1 MSAAS
6 FAGVTL
12 ALGGRIVLSGIDL
25 TVPAGSFTGL
35 LGPNGAGKTT
45 LLRAMLGLLPPAC
58 GQITVLGAAARPGNP
73 AIGYLPQT
81 RPSHL
86 PPLCAADVLAASQ
99 NGARWGVPLPTRAAR
114 AEIAWALAQTGAAP
128 FAARRL
134 TELSGGERQRV
145 LIAQALLGRPK
156 LLLLDEPLAGL
167 DPRHQVEIVH
177 LLADLRARLGITV
190 LCSAHDLDVL
200 LPVLDQ
206 VLYTAGGRAALGP
219 VDAVITAPA
228 LTALYGAPVQV
239 IRAGGRVFVLP
250 GEAPR

>member
-1 MSAAS
+1 
-6 FAGVTL
+6 
-12 ALGGRIVLSGIDL
+12 
-25 TVPAGSFTGL
+25 
-35 LGPNGAGKTT
+35 
-45 LLRAMLGLLPPAC
+45 
-58 GQITVLGAAARPGNP
+58 
-73 AIGYLPQT
+73 
-81 RPSHL
+81 
-86 PPLCAADVLAASQ
+86 
-99 NGARWGVPLPTRAAR
+99 
-114 AEIAWALAQTGAAP
+114 
-128 FAARRL
+128 
-134 TELSGGERQRV
+134 
-145 LIAQALLGRPK
+145 